1 MDMRDLTKSALSLP
15 WAISMFGVQQATNL
29 MAPPSQKV
37 LAGAASAFDAVSDAA
52 EQHLDGWM
60 KQTYKVGTG
69 MQDAV
74 VDLMMLRTPDVDS
87 SVLMRMVSEMQS
99 GPLFQAVVKYG
110 MPPVGW
116 LDSFL
121 VPRRDSGAVQREFA
135 NKLYIIELVTQVNHT
150 LGIDK
155 ATGEA
160 LPALVDRAA
169 TMETFPRLWA
179 AEGLGDYWADRAW
192 ERTGGIDPAGL
203 LTDLSAASLPPWSLT
218 MLHAGIGMS
227 FARKVLVGLQPSS
240 PAEAVRGAI
249 LRFIN
254 LSRNS
259 SRPGYTGAALES
271 LGLATR
277 TLYPNLVSVLD
288 REIPAVDPNLQGYFW
303 HGAGRAMYFDPMN
316 MLPSVNAPWRVIR
329 RLATEAPHPLAY
341 SNALAGIAWAIT
353 VVNMRQ
359 PIVMEAFLRHHADLA
374 RADDAFINGVTSSVM
389 MRYDTT
395 RDDSRIAPF
404 IQHLPSEA
412 AIATSW
418 RSLITAPC
426 EQALRVTY
434 AGLSQSGALEELF
447 HYRPQAA

>member
-1 MDMRDLTKSALSLP
+1 
-15 WAISMFGVQQATNL
+15 
-29 MAPPSQKV
+29 
-37 LAGAASAFDAVSDAA
+37 
-52 EQHLDGWM
+52 
-60 KQTYKVGTG
+60 
-69 MQDAV
+69 
-74 VDLMMLRTPDVDS
+74 
-87 SVLMRMVSEMQS
+87 
-99 GPLFQAVVKYG
+99 
-110 MPPVGW
+110 
-116 LDSFL
+116 
-121 VPRRDSGAVQREFA
+121 
-135 NKLYIIELVTQVNHT
+135 
-150 LGIDK
+150 
-155 ATGEA
+155 
-160 LPALVDRAA
+160 
-169 TMETFPRLWA
+169 
-179 AEGLGDYWADRAW
+179 
-192 ERTGGIDPAGL
+192 
-203 LTDLSAASLPPWSLT
+203 
-218 MLHAGIGMS
+218 
-227 FARKVLVGLQPSS
+227 
-240 PAEAVRGAI
+240 
-249 LRFIN
+249 
-254 LSRNS
+254 
-259 SRPGYTGAALES
+259 
-271 LGLATR
+271 
-277 TLYPNLVSVLD
+277 
-288 REIPAVDPNLQGYFW
+288 
-303 HGAGRAMYFDPMN
+303 